1 MALGHELSGVVE
13 SIGDE
18 VTGLEPGMRVV
29 LNPTAGGNFSF
40 GAGMG
45 VAIEVEKTNAA
56 ELPIHAPDAA
66 FIRIA
71 DVELEFIGKE
81 VNENVTV

>member
-1 MALGHELSGVVE
+1 
-13 SIGDE
+13 
-18 VTGLEPGMRVV
+18 
-29 LNPTAGGNFSF
+29 
-40 GAGMG
+40 MG
-45 VAIEVEKTNAA
+45 VAIEIEKTNAA